1 MFGLPE
7 LAMIIYLASFA
18 FYLLAIIN
26 SAKIKVKKIFY
37 LLLSILSLPA
47 LILLIKLVNNLL
59 IQKNIVSSL
68 EGSVILF
75 LLSAIAML
83 LIEIV
88 IYVYIRIIKIKTTYK
103 EG

>member
-7 LAMIIYLASFA
+7 LAAIIYLASFA

-26 SAKIKVKKIFY
+26 SAKIKGKKILY
-37 LLLSILSLPA
+37 LLLSILSLPI
-47 LILLIKLVNNLL
+47 LIFLIKLVNNLL
-59 IQKNIVSSL
+59 IQKNIISSL
-68 EGSVILF
+68 EGSIILF
-75 LLSAIAML
+75 LLSAIAVL

-88 IYVYIRIIKIKTTYK
+88 IYVYIRRIKLKTTYK

>member
-1 MFGLPE
+1 MFGLSE
-7 LAMIIYLASFA
+7 LAAIIYLASFA

-26 SAKIKVKKIFY
+26 SAKIKGKKIFY

-59 IQKNIVSSL
+59 IQINIISSL

-75 LLSAIAML
+75 LLSTIAVL

-88 IYVYIRIIKIKTTYK
+88 IYVYIRRIKIKTIYK

>member
-7 LAMIIYLASFA
+7 LAVIIYLASFA

-75 LLSAIAML
+75 LLSAIAVL

-88 IYVYIRIIKIKTTYK
+88 IYVYIRRIKIKTTYK

>member
-7 LAMIIYLASFA
+7 LGVIIYLASFA

-26 SAKIKVKKIFY
+26 SAKIKVKKILY

-59 IQKNIVSSL
+59 IEKNIISSL

-75 LLSAIAML
+75 LLSAIAVL

-88 IYVYIRIIKIKTTYK
+88 IYVYIRKIKLKTTYK

>member
-1 MFGLPE
+1 
-7 LAMIIYLASFA
+7 
-18 FYLLAIIN
+18 
-26 SAKIKVKKIFY
+26 VKKIFY
-37 LLLSILSLPA
+37 LLLSILSFPA
-47 LILLIKLVNNLL
+47 LILLIKLANNLL

-75 LLSAIAML
+75 LLSAIAVL

>member
-1 MFGLPE
+1 M
-7 LAMIIYLASFA
+7 
-18 FYLLAIIN
+18 
-26 SAKIKVKKIFY
+26 KKIFY
-37 LLLSILSLPA
+37 LLLSILSFPA

-75 LLSAIAML
+75 LLSAIVVL

-88 IYVYIRIIKIKTTYK
+88 IYVYIRIKIKTTYK

>member
-37 LLLSILSLPA
+37 LLLSILSFPA

-75 LLSAIAML
+75 LLSAIVVL

-88 IYVYIRIIKIKTTYK
+88 IYVYIRIKIKTTYK